1 MTGMEDFLTQNG
13 PLALL
18 TAIVLQGL
26 KKWDVVGF
34 LSIPA
39 GERDKWTSRKNL
51 LVSIVSAGLVTVGIH
66 YTWHYDAGTG
76 AF

>member
-26 KKWDVVGF
+26 KKWDVIGF

-39 GERDKWTSRKNL
+39 GERDKGWARFTTPDGRCWL
-51 LVSIVSAGLVTVGIH
+51 EVCHVP
-66 YTWHYDAGTG
+66 DR
-76 AF
+76 F